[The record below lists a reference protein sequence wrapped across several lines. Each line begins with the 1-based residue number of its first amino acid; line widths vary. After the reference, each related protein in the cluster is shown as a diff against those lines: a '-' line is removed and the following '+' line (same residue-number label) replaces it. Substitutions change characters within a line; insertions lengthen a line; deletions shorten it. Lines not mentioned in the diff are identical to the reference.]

1 MNIDI
6 SKPPGYQRGCRVVYR
21 GLRFGPVAVQ
31 LQINGEDAAHIAL
44 LLIPGGGIA
53 NFEEVTGENVDT
65 LLVIYPYYGVAQ
77 SVPPE
82 FLEEC
87 GEIMTARLASD
98 PVPLEFTAIVS
109 TFLRDM
115 IRFAE
120 EGG

>member
-31 LQINGEDAAHIAL
+31 LQISERDDTHIAL

-53 NFEEVTGENVDT
+53 NFEEVTEEDVDT
-65 LLVIYPYYGVAQ
+65 LLVVYPQFGVAQ
-77 SVPPE
+77 SVPPK

-87 GEIMTARLASD
+87 GEIMTARLASKQ
-98 PVPLEFTAIVS
+98 VPLEFTTIVS